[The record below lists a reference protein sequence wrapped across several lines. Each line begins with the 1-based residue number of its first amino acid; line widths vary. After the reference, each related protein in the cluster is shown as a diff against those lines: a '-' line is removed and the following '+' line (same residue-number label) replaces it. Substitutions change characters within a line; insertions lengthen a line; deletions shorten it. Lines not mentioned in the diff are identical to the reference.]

1 MSSFE
6 GGSGGSVNRHMVS
19 SVVLIA
25 ANQESPVFFSA
36 SSVDDELK
44 SLLVTEINMFLADKN
59 QTDHTG
65 TFAMRT
71 MFGWLGLP
79 FAAIGLFGLL
89 RWPYTVLEK
98 WNEHKRSL
106 R

>member
-1 MSSFE
+1 MSPFE
-6 GGSGGSVNRHMVS
+6 GGSGGSVNRQMVS
-19 SVVLIA
+19 SVALIA
-25 ANQESPVFFSA
+25 ANQEFPVFLVLVVSMM
-36 SSVDDELK
+36 SLK
-44 SLLVTEINMFLADKN
+44 VCWSLKLTCFLLIKN
-59 QTDHTG
+59 QTDYTG